1 MSFRFHAAAQQVVL
15 VQVKVENRDQA
26 SFPLPV
32 HLSLSLLSCF
42 ILSDPSMP
50 ASGEVAGLG
59 TALIFCAAG
68 DATGPSFARLSL
80 VDDFFSLE
88 PTGLGSIICHC
99 LPATML
105 SAATLLSLSA
115 GISARRK
122 SKPCVACWVPKVESN
137 SKLAAGRYK

>member
-99 LPATML
+99 QAL
-105 SAATLLSLSA
+105 SACHSAVCCHSAVAVCWDLCAPEIQTVCCLLGA
-115 GISARRK
+115 
-122 SKPCVACWVPKVESN
+122 ES
-137 SKLAAGRYK
+137 

>member
-50 ASGEVAGLG
+50 PSRPPANSSPEQPK
-59 TALIFCAAG
+59 AAN
-68 DATGPSFARLSL
+68 APL
-80 VDDFFSLE
+80 VS
-88 PTGLGSIICHC
+88 
-99 LPATML
+99 
-105 SAATLLSLSA
+105 
-115 GISARRK
+115 
-122 SKPCVACWVPKVESN
+122 
-137 SKLAAGRYK
+137 